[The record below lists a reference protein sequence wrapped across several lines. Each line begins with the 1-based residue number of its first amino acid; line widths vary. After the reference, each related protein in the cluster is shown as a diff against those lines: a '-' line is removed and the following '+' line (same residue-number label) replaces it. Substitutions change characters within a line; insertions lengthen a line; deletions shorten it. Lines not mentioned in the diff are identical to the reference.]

1 MEISLKTIEERLK
14 ICSEQCGSKCCKS
27 TQPVLSSED
36 YMRIKLN
43 TDKNDWFEEIKE
55 NNKIV
60 RLVRKKR
67 ESNDCIFLTNEG
79 KCEIYEYR
87 PLDCI
92 LFPIFLKIKEIESRK
107 YKIRWLVWYCPLSEN
122 IGIDTLKLESRGLI
136 KTYLVSKPQYIFE
149 YQTAMYKSGGYK
161 KKHFLEEE
169 DLTISNQE

>member
-1 MEISLKTIEERLK
+1 MKTTEKRLK
-14 ICSEQCGSKCCKS
+14 ICAEQCGSKCCKS

-36 YMRIKLN
+36 FKRIKSS
-43 TDKNDWFEEIKE
+43 TDKNDWFEEIEE
-55 NNKIV
+55 NDEII

-92 LFPIFLKIKEIESRK
+92 LFPIFLKIKEKEPSK
-107 YKIRWLVWYCPLSEN
+107 YNIKWLVWFCPLSEK
-122 IGIDTLKLESRGLI
+122 IGIDTLKIESKELV
-136 KTYLVSKPQYIFE
+136 KNYLSSNPQYIFE